1 MTDFDPSLQLADVSM
16 LSDAVRTW
24 YRHNRATPTEQS
36 TQLLC
41 SAAFDFYN
49 QGHRTREELVTLL
62 ITKFDS
68 LHSLDVN
75 APTSTSHH

>member
-1 MTDFDPSLQLADVSM
+1 MTELNLSLQIEDVNV

-24 YRHNRATPTEQS
+24 YRHNHATPTEQS

-41 SAAFDFYN
+41 SAAVDLYN
-49 QGHRTREELVTLL
+49 QGHRTREELITLL
-62 ITKFDS
+62 IMKFDS

-75 APTSTSHH
+75 ALTSTSHH

>member
-1 MTDFDPSLQLADVSM
+1 MTDFNLSLQIEDVNV

-24 YRHNRATPTEQS
+24 YRHNHATPTELS

-41 SAAFDFYN
+41 SAAVDLYN

-62 ITKFDS
+62 IMKFDS
-68 LHSLDVN
+68 PDSLKVN
-75 APTSTSHH
+75 APSSTSHH

>member
-1 MTDFDPSLQLADVSM
+1 MTEFNLSLQVDDVNV

-24 YRHNRATPTEQS
+24 YRHNHATPTEQS

-41 SAAFDFYN
+41 SAVVDLYN
-49 QGHRTREELVTLL
+49 QGHRTREELITLL

-68 LHSLDVN
+68 PHSLKVN
-75 APTSTSHH
+75 APSSDSHH